1 MALRNAYLSGLED
14 RLAILTDRIYAEFL
28 QERCFSDPTERA
40 HLILRVHGLIF
51 KFLQDELQPADSL
64 LEDDTD
70 FDIAF
75 GRQDAEYIFH
85 DNRLKQG
92 EWKDADQGPNRQ
104 RGAPR

>member
-14 RLAILTDRIYAEFL
+14 RLAILTDRIFAEFL
-28 QERCFSDPTERA
+28 HERCFSDPTARA
-40 HLILRVHGLIF
+40 QLILRVHWLIG
-51 KFLQDELQPADSL
+51 KFIQDELQPADSL
-64 LEDDTD
+64 LEDDAD

-85 DNRLKQG
+85 DNRFKPG
-92 EWKDADQGPNRQ
+92 DWTDADPGQNRH